1 VKIIDQSYNIAL
13 TLLPK
18 AKQNRST
25 RNKFYHFA
33 FGYRKNN
40 LLAIGQNNP
49 EKTHTK
55 ALILSQ
61 RFNTNTKYPYLHAET
76 DLISR
81 LWGKYYIDET
91 LKMVIIR
98 LNKRGELRDSKPCC
112 NCYKIISALG
122 IKKVWWSMDN
132 GFNRYYEENDEHY
145 YAD

>member
-1 VKIIDQSYNIAL
+1 MSIIDQSYNIAL
-13 TLLPK
+13 SLLPK
-18 AKQNRST
+18 AKESRCT

-55 ALILSQ
+55 ALFLSQ
-61 RFNTNTKYPYLHAET
+61 RFNTANKYPYLHAET

-81 LWGKYYIDET
+81 LWGKYYIDEN

-98 LNKRGELRDSKPCC
+98 LNKRGELRYSKPCG
-112 NCYKIISALG
+112 NCSKIIRSLG
-122 IKKVWWSMDN
+122 IKKVWWSIDN
-132 GFNRYYEENDEHY
+132 GFNK
-145 YAD
+145 

>member
-1 VKIIDQSYNIAL
+1 MSVIDQSYNIAL

-18 AKQNRST
+18 VKESRCT

-55 ALILSQ
+55 ALLLSQ
-61 RFNTNTKYPYLHAET
+61 RFNTASKYPYLHAET

-81 LWGKYYIDET
+81 LWGKYYIDEN

-98 LNKRGELRDSKPCC
+98 LNKRGELRYSKPCS
-112 NCYKIISALG
+112 NCSKIIRSLG
-122 IKKVWWSMDN
+122 IKKVWWSIDN
-132 GFNRYYEENDEHY
+132 GFNK
-145 YAD
+145 